1 MKRTQLFF
9 GGALLLGLLALSGC
23 GGAEGQQVHE
33 LSFSLEG
40 ITSVTLSYDEE
51 PITFL
56 EGTGDQLVVRE
67 YMTQDKAEYHAKVT
81 EKGASIQI
89 QEGGK
94 PLLQGDFSRW
104 IEVYLPASY
113 GETLMVTTTDG
124 AIDLTGAALQLRELR
139 VDSTAGQVQVGKA
152 IAQTMT
158 LSTTKGQLDLA
169 DLTGDQIHLT
179 TTNGTILCDGITGE
193 VDCRSTGGAVQIH
206 RARGSGSYRAENSGE
221 LSVSYEEVTGD
232 LSLYNKNDA
241 VQLSLPAGLSFAFE
255 ATTKNGEITTS
266 FPVSLGDEG
275 RTAVATVGSQPAVTI
290 RVESKNGAIDVRQ

>member
-113 GETLMVTTTDG
+113 GETLTVTTTDG

-139 VDSTAGQVQVGKA
+139 VDSTAGQVQVRKA
-152 IAQTMT
+152 AAQTMT
-158 LSTTKGQLDLA
+158 LSTTQGQLDLA
-169 DLTGDQIHLT
+169 DLTGEQIQLT

-275 RTAVATVGSQPAVTI
+275 RTAAATVGSQPAVTI

>member
-1 MKRTQLFF
+1 MKRTQLFL
-9 GGALLLGLLALSGC
+9 GGVLLLGLLALTGC

-56 EGTGDQLVVRE
+56 AGTGDQLVVRE

-81 EKGASIQI
+81 EKGTSIQI

-113 GETLMVTTTDG
+113 GESLTVTTTDG

-139 VDSTAGQVQVGKA
+139 VDSTAGLVQVGTA
-152 IAQTMT
+152 AAGTAN
-158 LSTTKGQLDLA
+158 LSTTQGRLELA
-169 DLTGDQIHLT
+169 DLTGDEITLT
-179 TTNGTILCDGITGE
+179 TTNGSILCDRLEGE
-193 VDCRSTGGAVQIH
+193 VDCRSTGGEIQIR
-206 RARGSGSYRAENSGE
+206 RAWGSGSYRAENSGE
-221 LSVSYEEVTGD
+221 LSVAYEEVTGD
-232 LSLYNKNDA
+232 LTCYNKNDGIW
-241 VQLSLPAGLSFAFE
+241 LSLPPGLSFAFE
-255 ATTKNGEITTS
+255 ATTKNGQITTT
-266 FPVSLGDEG
+266 FPVTSGDEG
-275 RTAVATVGSQPAVTI
+275 RSATATVGDHPSVTV
-290 RVESKNGAIDVRQ
+290 RAETKNGDITVEQ

>member
-113 GETLMVTTTDG
+113 GETLTVTTTDG

-139 VDSTAGQVQVGKA
+139 VDSTAGQVQVRKA
-152 IAQTMT
+152 AAQTMT
-158 LSTTKGQLDLA
+158 LSTTQGQLDLA
-169 DLTGDQIHLT
+169 DLTGEQIQLT

-193 VDCRSTGGAVQIH
+193 VDCRSTGGAVQIR

-255 ATTKNGEITTS
+255 AATKNGEITTS